1 MNIVTPQ
8 PALNFHTGNVYTET
22 ARRDNQL
29 REVIPQPAQ
38 AAASFT
44 ENKAYQD
51 TDKAKQAPSDE
62 KGLYDK
68 KGQLEDKQAVQGRD
82 AKDEHGHDEG
92 EHSNGREE
100 QKAEAELKQIEE
112 LKDRDTEVRLH
123 EEAHARVGGQHAG
136 SPSYEFQKGP
146 DGTNYAV
153 GGEVMID
160 VAEVPG
166 DPQGTI
172 DKMQT
177 VRAAALAPA
186 EPSGA
191 DRAIA
196 ADASRKIAAAQAEL
210 SKQALNGDEED
221 DKTRVNS
228 FERRRLAGE
237 DEDASLN
244 TAQSDVLEAKENP
257 VPSYENRSLKKDRNP
272 DVESRAM
279 RIADFYQHVH
289 EPKSASGFNAYI

>member
-82 AKDEHGHDEG
+82 AKDEHGHEEG
-92 EHSNGREE
+92 EHSNSREE